1 MRLTWILYA
10 VTGTLAPEAGR
21 SDRAPARLGASMI
34 AMHRREK
41 MGYRMAISRSLRA
54 VAFPIFIS
62 CILVAA
68 ATVCLMVARQFFDLS
83 LITLIYLIPVMIAAT
98 RWGIVPAL
106 TTAIASAAT
115 ADFFFTEPYY
125 SLWISDPRQVVDL
138 LLFLIVAVVTGD
150 LAARLRK
157 EADTSRRQEME
168 VRDLYAF
175 SRRLAACYTTS
186 DLYSAIQDFI
196 ANHLGRQAALIGA
209 ATGSERTSLRDIAIP
224 DRVSYR
230 AREILAGGE
239 FQSQLVVDAATQ
251 DVWLVR
257 PLSSDANEYGVIVVN
272 LGSNAHDNVEASRH
286 RIELLLADVTETL
299 NRLNISKTIRSAKLR
314 TEADLLKDVLI
325 GSVSHELRTPL
336 ASILGSASV
345 LVDVPEIQRNDNLS
359 ALAQATHEEAARL
372 SGLVQKL
379 LHATRITADR
389 ARSQHAWVDP
399 TDIVNAAIAQRSYRL
414 ALHKLDVELA
424 PDLPLVEVDAMLIE
438 QAFGELLE
446 NAAKYSPAG
455 STIRVTARGE
465 DQRVVLSV
473 CDQGAGLTSSEKSQL
488 FGRSFRGERHLAS
501 VVGSGLGLWMAHT
514 FVVASGGTLNAVSQ
528 GEGLGTAISIH
539 LPADFEAVPEL
550 ADQAYE

>member
-1 MRLTWILYA
+1 
-10 VTGTLAPEAGR
+10 
-21 SDRAPARLGASMI
+21 MI
-34 AMHRREK
+34 AMRRRGK
-41 MGYRMAISRSLRA
+41 MEFWTAMSRSLRA
-54 VAFPIFIS
+54 AVFPILIS

-68 ATVCLMVARQFFDLS
+68 ATVCLMVARQFFQLS

-125 SLWISDPRQVVDL
+125 SFWISDPQQVADL

-157 EADTSRRQEME
+157 EADTSRGREME

-186 DLYSAIQDFI
+186 DLYSAIQDFLSQ
-196 ANHLGRQAALIGA
+196 HLGRQAALIGA
-209 ATGSERTSLRDIAIP
+209 ATILDEGSLRDIPIP
-224 DRVSYR
+224 RPVSNQ
-230 AREILAGGE
+230 AGEILAAGE
-239 FQSQLVVDAATQ
+239 FQSQLVVDAATL

-257 PLSSDANEYGVIVVN
+257 PLSSDANDYGVIVVN
-272 LGSNAHDNVEASRH
+272 LGRDASKIEGSKH
-286 RIELLLADVTETL
+286 RIELILADVTETL

-314 TEADLLKDVLI
+314 TEADLLRDVLI
-325 GSVSHELRTPL
+325 GSVSHELRNPL
-336 ASILGSASV
+336 ASILGSASL
-345 LVDVPEIQRNDNLS
+345 LVDVPEIQRDGNLS

-372 SGLVQKL
+372 NGHVQKL

-389 ARSQHAWVDP
+389 ARSKHAWVDP
-399 TDIVNAAIAQRSYRL
+399 TDIVNAAIAQRSHRL
-414 ALHKLDVELA
+414 KSHRLDVEIAL
-424 PDLPLVEVDAMLIE
+424 DLPLVEVDAMLIE

-455 STIRVTARGE
+455 STIRITARSE

-473 CDQGAGLTSSEKSQL
+473 SDQGAGLTPSEKSQL

-528 GEGLGTAISIH
+528 GEGLGTAVSIH
-539 LPADFEAVPEL
+539 LAADCDAVPEL
-550 ADQAYE
+550 ADQADE